1 MRNIFILLTIWVLIF
16 TGCFHVE
23 AIRTTIAP
31 AGTKDKKYPAKMAVH
46 FSPQLRQL
54 VEIKNPDT
62 SYGNKHTYYYI
73 MGPSLQAA
81 LIKSVESAYSNVSLS
96 DILPSMGEYARIISF
111 DLESSK
117 VIVEFVPGYLSQ
129 EAKATAVVGVM
140 MEVIDGSSLKTIRR
154 VKWQGSVTSTR
165 DASGFNAYASKHF
178 ASAMEDAIEQLAE
191 KASKLLISG
200 AAESRWRAKRPPR
213 QK

>member
-1 MRNIFILLTIWVLIF
+1 MRNIFVLLTIWALIF
-16 TGCFHVE
+16 TGCYHVE

-31 AGTKDKKYPAKMAVH
+31 ADTKDKKYSAKIAVH

-62 SYGNKHTYYYI
+62 IYGYKHTYYYI

-96 DILPSMGEYARIISF
+96 DILPSMGEFARIISF
-111 DLESSK
+111 DLEKSN

-129 EAKATAVVGVM
+129 EAKATAVVSVL

-178 ASAMEDAIEQLAE
+178 AAAMEDAIEQLAE
-191 KASKLLISG
+191 KGSKLLISG
-200 AAESRWRAKRPPR
+200 AAESRWGAKKPPR